1 MVINPRISNKKKLS
15 NKKKIFL
22 TIFFTSISLFLSLN
36 YSADRF
42 NYINE
47 FEKIIN
53 APWGF
58 LNTNGFFIVFF
69 GSIFSFM
76 DQYSVY
82 VLYAL
87 FVNLLSSYTYTLL
100 MIDKKA
106 DSKSWAFYIFFLM
119 PLYSIQLKAS
129 LGLSF
134 ALLTFYNF
142 KGFFYKFISLSSHYS
157 LIFIYVIKQKFKIKY
172 ILFLSILT
180 YYLYIYIGFKKID
193 AYRQIYLLTNK
204 EDLFSWL
211 NYKVLLVILLLLY
224 SYFFQKK
231 IKFIKDAQKIILIGL
246 TTYYSFY
253 MFPILAHRLSE
264 LCFAFVPFLFKKNNN
279 NSMLHFL
286 LLIITVFLGIYNI
299 LNNKLWLVQ

>member
-231 IKFIKDAQKIILIGL
+231 
-246 TTYYSFY
+246 
-253 MFPILAHRLSE
+253 
-264 LCFAFVPFLFKKNNN
+264 
-279 NSMLHFL
+279 
-286 LLIITVFLGIYNI
+286 
-299 LNNKLWLVQ
+299 

>member
-1 MVINPRISNKKKLS
+1 LDKKKVL
-15 NKKKIFL
+15 KL
-22 TIFFTSISLFLSLN
+22 TIFFTLISFFLSVN

-53 APWGF
+53 SPWDF
-58 LNTNGFFIVFF
+58 LNTNGLFIVLF

-82 VLYAL
+82 VLYSL
-87 FVNLLSSYTYTLL
+87 FVNLLSSHTYIQL
-100 MIDKKA
+100 MIEKKV
-106 DSKSWAFYIFFLM
+106 DSKSWVFYIFFLM
-119 PLYSIQLKAS
+119 PLFCIQLKTS
-129 LGLSF
+129 LGLSL

-157 LIFIYVIKQKFKIKY
+157 LMYIYVIKQKFKIKY
-172 ILFLSILT
+172 ILFLSIFT

-204 EDLFSWL
+204 EDLFSWF
-211 NYKVLLVILLLLY
+211 NYKVLLVTLLLLY

-231 IKFIKDAQKIILIGL
+231 IKLIKDAQKIILIGL